1 MFYIGL
7 VLIFALVAQK
17 ETIGDISEHILQ
29 SLSRVNPHRYTIIYP
44 KNNISLQLKN
54 IFPIVQC
61 RSRKYKDI
69 FTNPVIEYQNI
80 NISYFFYFTIEQ
92 QNLPYNKKT
101 KMRIVKKSQTAFF
114 KITNLTLV
122 SQQDGSYSLN

>member
-69 FTNPVIEYQNI
+69 FTNPVIEYQNDAVVEYVWFSVYGGRFRWI
-80 NISYFFYFTIEQ
+80 WCRYDGGSDASLACLWHLY
-92 QNLPYNKKT
+92 
-101 KMRIVKKSQTAFF
+101 TA
-114 KITNLTLV
+114 
-122 SQQDGSYSLN
+122 YA